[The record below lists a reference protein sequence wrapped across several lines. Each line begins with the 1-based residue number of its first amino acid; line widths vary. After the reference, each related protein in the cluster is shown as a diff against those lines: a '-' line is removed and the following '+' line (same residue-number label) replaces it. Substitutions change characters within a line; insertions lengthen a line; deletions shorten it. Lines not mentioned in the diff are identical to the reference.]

1 MRCGFGV
8 GGAKEVLTFCQPFK
22 DRFGGSW
29 DGGEDVFAMNS
40 Q

>member
-22 DRFGGSW
+22 DRFGALESLGT
-29 DGGEDVFAMNS
+29 VVKTFLP
-40 Q
+40 